1 MLWYTEGRLFL
12 SQRSKTS
19 DISKSSTSPSN
30 YIFHDRVELLN
41 WSQKIHVSD
50 FHWWTVPDNCP
61 LICEWKFLNR
71 YLLCRSCILWMYIF
85 IYTFGYDIAFLVIVA
100 TKSSPPHKWDYQTF
114 RYFIVT
120 YSVCFFLKKN
130 SNLSSEFPIYKFKK
144 NKFRVL

>member
-1 MLWYTEGRLFL
+1 MFQISTGGLFKITAPLYVSENFWIDLFL
-12 SQRSKTS
+12 AG
-19 DISKSSTSPSN
+19 
-30 YIFHDRVELLN
+30 RV
-41 WSQKIHVSD
+41 
-50 FHWWTVPDNCP
+50 
-61 LICEWKFLNR
+61 
-71 YLLCRSCILWMYIF
+71 MYIF
-85 IYTFGYDIAFLVIVA
+85 IYTFGYDIAFLVTVA